1 MSFFNSMNISAS
13 AMSAQMIRL
22 NTVSSNL
29 ANAET
34 ASSDEAGAYRS
45 KHPVFETILSK
56 EKGFPTPGMV
66 RVRNIEESSAPPR
79 QVYSPGHPMA
89 NDAGYLYLPN
99 VNSIQE
105 MADMISASRAYQ
117 NNIEIMQTSRQLMLR
132 TMQIG
137 R

>member
-1 MSFFNSMNISAS
+1 MSFFQTMNISSS
-13 AMSAQMIRL
+13 AMSAQMVRL

-34 ASSDEAGAYRS
+34 ASPTAEGAYRA
-45 KHPVFETILSK
+45 KHPVFETLLK
-56 EKGFPTPGMV
+56 AEKNYPSAGMV
-66 RVRNIEESSAPPR
+66 RVKEIRESTADAR

-89 NDAGYLYLPN
+89 NAEGYMYLPN

-117 NNIEIMQTSRQLMLR
+117 NNVEIMQTSRQLMLR